1 MRRVLYLSHATPDVY
16 AIIGAAV
23 PPGFQLLTLERDSD
37 DERRQKIRDSEIVI
51 VAATPFRK
59 PVIDA
64 AHKLEL
70 VHHQGVGWQDTTD
83 HALLRERS
91 IPLAF
96 TPEGTT
102 VGVAEH
108 TVLLMLAILKRLPF
122 ADRELREGRFHINA
136 LRPVSREISGMTI
149 GYVGMGRIARA
160 VAERLAPFGTRGVF
174 FDPNVEAERGLA
186 KVSLDE
192 LLQASDIVT
201 LHLPLTRETRHLM
214 NRERLGR
221 MKRGAYLVNTARGGL
236 VDEQALLEV
245 LQSGAARR
253 RSPGRVR
260 GRAGGCR
267 ASARAAAQRGA
278 DAAYCRRHARCAR
291 HQDEGHLR
299 QRAALLPRRAAR
311 QSRVLMKLP
320 ANDVVAALQEDI
332 VLGRLAPGARL
343 VEEELAERLRTKR
356 HVLREA
362 FVELERFGLIERR
375 RNRGASVRQ
384 LTLEDVNQIYAVR
397 EILERAAAAQVPFP
411 LEKKAYQAIEGAQR
425 RHDAAVEAGDAKA
438 VFRANFEFHEAL
450 FAACGNPYL
459 AAAIDDFR
467 RKTHV
472 VWSYAIVKP
481 EYFRNAQREHRA
493 MLKALR
499 EGGRKRLIELCAAH
513 LDISRQAYL
522 QTHRLRF
529 SAR

>member
-136 LRPVSREISGMTI
+136 LRPVSREISGMTV

-160 VAERLAPFGTRGVF
+160 LAERLAPFGTRGVF
-174 FDPNVEAERGLA
+174 FDPNVEAEKGLA

-245 LQSGAARR
+245 LQSGQL
-253 RSPGRVR
+253 
-260 GRAGGCR
+260 GG
-267 ASARAAAQRGA
+267 
-278 DAAYCRRHARCAR
+278 
-291 HQDEGHLR
+291 
-299 QRAALLPRRAAR
+299 AAL
-311 QSRVLMKLP
+311 
-320 ANDVVAALQEDI
+320 DVFEAEPVAAGHPL
-332 VLGRLAPGARL
+332 ARL
-343 VEEELAERLRTKR
+343 PNVVLTPHIAAGTRDALVTKMKAIFDNVQRFYRGEPLA
-356 HVLREA
+356 
-362 FVELERFGLIERR
+362 
-375 RNRGASVRQ
+375 NR
-384 LTLEDVNQIYAVR
+384 
-397 EILERAAAAQVPFP
+397 
-411 LEKKAYQAIEGAQR
+411 
-425 RHDAAVEAGDAKA
+425 
-438 VFRANFEFHEAL
+438 VF
-450 FAACGNPYL
+450 
-459 AAAIDDFR
+459 
-467 RKTHV
+467 
-472 VWSYAIVKP
+472 
-481 EYFRNAQREHRA
+481 
-493 MLKALR
+493 
-499 EGGRKRLIELCAAH
+499 
-513 LDISRQAYL
+513 
-522 QTHRLRF
+522 
-529 SAR
+529 